1 MTYGGFKFQKALGV
15 MSCKGEA
22 KKALGVMSCKGE
34 AKKQLKLK
42 ESILR
47 LHAQAIAN
55 MVASTLRK
63 TTIMEEQNIMNLFIV
78 PDFEFVSKEVNEC
91 FVF

>member
-22 KKALGVMSCKGE
+22 KQ
-34 AKKQLKLK
+34 QLKLK
-42 ESILR
+42 ESVLR

-63 TTIMEEQNIMNLFIV
+63 TTIMEEQIVMDNNIFNLGGSLAII
-78 PDFEFVSKEVNEC
+78 SKRQPLLQM
-91 FVF
+91 